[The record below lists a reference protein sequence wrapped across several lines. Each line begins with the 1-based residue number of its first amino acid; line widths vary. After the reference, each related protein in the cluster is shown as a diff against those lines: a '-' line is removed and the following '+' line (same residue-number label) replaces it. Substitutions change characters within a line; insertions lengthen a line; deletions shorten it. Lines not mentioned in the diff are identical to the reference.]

1 MVTGAH
7 ASFVCML
14 FKQSCPIYSQNE
26 PVSFWSGVSLC
37 VCEGRCALV
46 CPAYTAV
53 VIDLVW
59 AGHLFFHGLSRAAGG
74 GFLSVGHGFT
84 VLVYCVVRVYVFV
97 YCTVRVRRAVPN
109 NTVKAVYTVSVMY
122 TDRHA
127 SHAAP

>member
-74 GFLSVGHGFT
+74 GFLSVGNTALQYWCTALYGCT
-84 VLVYCVVRVYVFV
+84 CS
-97 YCTVRVRRAVPN
+97 CTVPY
-109 NTVKAVYTVSVMY
+109 VYDELY
-122 TDRHA
+122 LIIQ
-127 SHAAP
+127 